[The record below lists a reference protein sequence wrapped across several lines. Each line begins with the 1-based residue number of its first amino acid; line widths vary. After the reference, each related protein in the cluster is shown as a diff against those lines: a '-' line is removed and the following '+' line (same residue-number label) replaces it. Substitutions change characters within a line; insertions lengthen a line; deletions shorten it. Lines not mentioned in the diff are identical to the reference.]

1 MSQRSLSEE
10 EAYAD
15 DLTWRE
21 QEVLIL
27 LAERLTN
34 REIADR
40 LHLAESTVKDYVGR
54 ILSKLYVCIRIGK
67 RRTHGLY
74 RLCLFGNSNYRLR
87 GNS

>member
-54 ILSKLYVCIRIGK
+54 ILSSCMLKTGGRRLSGQKLWACWSGAVRA
-67 RRTHGLY
+67 
-74 RLCLFGNSNYRLR
+74 
-87 GNS
+87 